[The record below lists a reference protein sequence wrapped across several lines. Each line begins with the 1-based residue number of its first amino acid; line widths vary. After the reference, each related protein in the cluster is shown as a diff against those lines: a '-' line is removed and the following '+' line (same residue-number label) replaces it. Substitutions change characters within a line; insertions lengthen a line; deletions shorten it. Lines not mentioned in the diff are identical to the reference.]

1 MGVEG
6 VGFQL
11 DHGHG
16 DVGAVVRHPLIV
28 GQQVVEDKAL
38 VQGAHALLQAVHMVQ
53 LHLVAQAVHDLL
65 QRLHPGG
72 GLQVAGDEGPD
83 GQVQDLGDG
92 LLQGP
97 KLPLGLRG
105 EHHAFGVDLPG
116 GVADVQGVVGNALK
130 VGDGVQILGHLL
142 ALPLG
147 QLLAGDLHQIGAQPV
162 LVAVDGVFGILHC
175 PAALVAEFVHQIHGP
190 QQVVHGPLGHG
201 VGDLAALFQGQGRV
215 QQEALLQPVHLLFL
229 SNAFGV
235 LRDQQAHAF
244 FQYSDKRC
252 QHNDRGQTEQ
262 GVHQGDGHGGHGH
275 GHEIKVG
282 DGVGDIEHRGPDHHA
297 QHVDQQIHKGRA
309 LAADVGPQGRQQHRH
324 RRTDGDA
331 HDDGQ
336 GDLKGDGPGDSQSL
350 ENTHSGAGALDD
362 AGEQQARQNAQQG
375 VGEGGQGVDEHL
387 AVPQGG
393 DGVAH
398 GAHAVHQH
406 REAQQDVPDVVGR
419 GPLGGHAQDDA
430 HHRHQARQGGGTQQ
444 GHPAAAAAET
454 AETEDPPGDAGA
466 QNGAHDDAD
475 GLVYLHHAGVDE
487 AHHHHGGGGGGLD
500 HGGDA
505 GAQQNPLQRCAGQLI
520 QHQLQLASGD
530 FFQAVAHDGHAE

>member
-1 MGVEG
+1 M
-6 VGFQL
+6 
-11 DHGHG
+11 
-16 DVGAVVRHPLIV
+16 ALIS
-28 GQQVVEDKAL
+28 
-38 VQGAHALLQAVHMVQ
+38 
-53 LHLVAQAVHDLL
+53 
-65 QRLHPGG
+65 
-72 GLQVAGDEGPD
+72 
-83 GQVQDLGDG
+83 
-92 LLQGP
+92 
-97 KLPLGLRG
+97 
-105 EHHAFGVDLPG
+105 PG

-324 RRTDGDA
+324 RRTDG
-331 HDDGQ
+331 
-336 GDLKGDGPGDSQSL
+336 
-350 ENTHSGAGALDD
+350 
-362 AGEQQARQNAQQG
+362 
-375 VGEGGQGVDEHL
+375 
-387 AVPQGG
+387 
-393 DGVAH
+393 
-398 GAHAVHQH
+398 
-406 REAQQDVPDVVGR
+406 
-419 GPLGGHAQDDA
+419 
-430 HHRHQARQGGGTQQ
+430 
-444 GHPAAAAAET
+444 
-454 AETEDPPGDAGA
+454 
-466 QNGAHDDAD
+466 
-475 GLVYLHHAGVDE
+475 
-487 AHHHHGGGGGGLD
+487 
-500 HGGDA
+500 
-505 GAQQNPLQRCAGQLI
+505 RCP
-520 QHQLQLASGD
+520 
-530 FFQAVAHDGHAE
+530 